1 LFLAWVDD
9 IQEQTGCSRENA
21 NQLAIEGFRVIV
33 SRRDANRSASDF
45 EEHTSVLGY
54 RTIAYMI
61 CPSDQVTGGKIEGI
75 ACSLWLL
82 GTRIAVLHDIPFTL
96 ETAKRV
102 LSVIKEWECSD
113 RRWCLLLG
121 RPKRKFPMG
130 KAGFHFGIANT
141 TYLKRGML
149 DTKMDVLDKG
159 SQYNLD
165 EVFRILI
172 RSAKKHGWWEQY
184 FDFN

>member
-1 LFLAWVDD
+1 
-9 IQEQTGCSRENA
+9 
-21 NQLAIEGFRVIV
+21 
-33 SRRDANRSASDF
+33 
-45 EEHTSVLGY
+45 
-54 RTIAYMI
+54 
-61 CPSDQVTGGKIEGI
+61 
-75 ACSLWLL
+75 
-82 GTRIAVLHDIPFTL
+82 
-96 ETAKRV
+96 
-102 LSVIKEWECSD
+102 
-113 RRWCLLLG
+113 
-121 RPKRKFPMG
+121 MG